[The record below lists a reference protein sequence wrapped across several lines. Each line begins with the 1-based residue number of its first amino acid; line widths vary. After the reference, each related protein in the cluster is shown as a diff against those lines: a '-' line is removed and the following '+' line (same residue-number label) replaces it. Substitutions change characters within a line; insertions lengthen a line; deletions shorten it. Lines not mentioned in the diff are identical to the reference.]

1 MTSETQN
8 TGPVTIDDVRAA
20 LGETDPSTTNANK
33 IRVSLGRGSQSTIQK
48 HLDLI
53 RAELSAA
60 AAPALEA
67 TAAPEVPKELTQ
79 AIWSAAWN
87 AAQAKT
93 AGALAQAQAQAVQQA
108 AALATAQADTAA
120 AQQEVDSMADALA
133 AHQAQSIQQQDNS
146 LEALAGLQQEAQ
158 AQAQQIAELRQE
170 LAQQAQEHAQEAK
183 AGVQAQELSAA
194 KAGAIE
200 ATLRGELDRHISQL
214 ADLRAALGKTDK
226 KAKPEQGSIL

>member
-8 TGPVTIDDVRAA
+8 TGPVTLDDVRAA
-20 LGETDPSTTNANK
+20 IGDTDPSTTNASK
-33 IRVSLGRGSQSTIQK
+33 LRAALGRGSQSTIQK
-48 HLDLI
+48 HLDFI
-53 RAELSAA
+53 RAELAA
-60 AAPALEA
+60 AAPSLEA

-120 AQQEVDSMADALA
+120 SQQQIDDMAEALA
-133 AHQAQSIQQQDNS
+133 SQQAQAIQLQDNS
-146 LEALAGLQQEAQ
+146 LETLAGLQQEAQ

-170 LAQQAQEHAQEAK
+170 LAQQAQQHAQA
-183 AGVQAQELSAA
+183 ALVVQQAQELAAA

-214 ADLRAALGKTDK
+214 ADLRAALGKPDK
-226 KAKPEQGSIL
+226 KSKPEQGSIL